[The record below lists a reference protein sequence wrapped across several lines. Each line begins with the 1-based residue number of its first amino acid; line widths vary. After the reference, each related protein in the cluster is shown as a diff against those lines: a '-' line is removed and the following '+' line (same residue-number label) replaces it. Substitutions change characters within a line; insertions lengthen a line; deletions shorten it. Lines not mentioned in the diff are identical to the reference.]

1 MKVLDLFCGMGGW
14 SIGFHREGFDC
25 VGLDIVD
32 VGYPYEF
39 IQEDI
44 RDFHPNGDRF
54 DVVTASPPCVE
65 FSNLTKGIAAMPNP
79 KRGPP
84 DPEKGLILVREV
96 RRLLDEINPQYWI
109 VENVEGAR
117 KHFYPIFGKPSF
129 VNKPW
134 FLWGNFPKFMMPYSN
149 RLYKTTDSSDKSILN
164 QRNRFDPLASWK
176 RSRIPIALSL
186 QLAKACKSSV
196 KMAERK

>member
-1 MKVLDLFCGMGGW
+1 MGGW
-14 SIGFHREGFDC
+14 SIGFHREGFEC
-25 VGLDIVD
+25 IGVDIVD
-32 VGYPYEF
+32 VGYPYDF
-39 IQEDI
+39 IQADVKGFKV
-44 RDFHPNGDRF
+44 DGLGPC
-54 DVVTASPPCVE
+54 DVVVGSPPCTE
-65 FSNLTKGIAAMPNP
+65 FSNLTKGIAKMPNP

-84 DPEKGLILVREV
+84 DPEKGMVLVREC
-96 RRLLDEINPQYWI
+96 RRLIEDSNPRFWI

-117 KHFYPIFGKPSF
+117 KHFYPVFGKPSF

-134 FLWGNFPKFMMPYSN
+134 FLWGNFPKFLMPFSN

-186 QLAKACKSSV
+186 QLAKACKASV
-196 KMAERK
+196 KMANPEKGS